1 MPVAVTPL
9 PEFAKRVAVVL
20 ALVVLTLFLWKILPV
35 LMLAF
40 AGIVLATA
48 VRAGADPLTRWLKVP
63 KPWAVS
69 IVFALFLLVVVGGGY
84 FFGRQITNETTALWD
99 AVKAATDKVEARL
112 SNTPIGSFVVDNLRE
127 AGSSDAVPQV
137 FKGTLT
143 VFGGM
148 ADVILVLFLA
158 LYFAVDRTTYR
169 EGFLL
174 LLPEGM
180 RKRVGRAID
189 DSGRALR
196 QWLGGQF
203 VAMAMVGAVTAL
215 GLWAVGVP
223 LAIPLGIL
231 SGILDFVP
239 FIGPL
244 LAAIPGLLVAFA
256 QGPEVAMY
264 AALVYIAVQFI
275 EGHLVVPLVQ
285 KRAVEMPP
293 VLGLLSIVAFSIV
306 FGFIGLLFAMPLTV
320 VAVVWVKRLWLP
332 EANGM

>member
-1 MPVAVTPL
+1 
-9 PEFAKRVAVVL
+9 
-20 ALVVLTLFLWKILPV
+20 
-35 LMLAF
+35 
-40 AGIVLATA
+40 
-48 VRAGADPLTRWLKVP
+48 
-63 KPWAVS
+63 
-69 IVFALFLLVVVGGGY
+69 
-84 FFGRQITNETTALWD
+84 
-99 AVKAATDKVEARL
+99 
-112 SNTPIGSFVVDNLRE
+112 
-127 AGSSDAVPQV
+127 
-137 FKGTLT
+137 
-143 VFGGM
+143 
-148 ADVILVLFLA
+148 
-158 LYFAVDRTTYR
+158 
-169 EGFLL
+169 
-174 LLPEGM
+174 
-180 RKRVGRAID
+180 
-189 DSGRALR
+189 
-196 QWLGGQF
+196 
-203 VAMAMVGAVTAL
+203 MVGAVTAL